1 MPRKLGPPLTVH
13 SVLSNEELA
22 AADDDVETAL
32 RDKRAK
38 GQAHLLETGS
48 LPQDWPLGISV
59 FEDRKTSKKFESV
72 DAYMEKAKVYFVE
85 MAETGRIPTLSGLTL
100 HMGFSQPSTHNN
112 YARKNVQF
120 RDAHA
125 TLMTMLQLPLEY
137 ALALQGVNTKG
148 IEFRLKNIPEG
159 WEATEP
165 VNAPT
170 RYAWKDRRQAEMVG
184 LDGAALG
191 VSTVDRTPE
200 DVYKEMMQQGRRLE
214 EPDETVESTEST
226 ES

>member
-1 MPRKLGPPLTVH
+1 VH
-13 SVLSNEELA
+13 SVLTDEELA
-22 AADDDVETAL
+22 AADNDVERAL
-32 RDKRAK
+32 KNKRAK
-38 GQAHLLETGS
+38 GQEHLLETGS

-59 FEDRKTSKKFESV
+59 FEDRKHAKKFESV
-72 DAYMEKAKVYFVE
+72 DAYMEKAKEYFVE
-85 MAETGRIPTLSGLTL
+85 MAATARIPTLSGLTL

-112 YARKNVQF
+112 YVRKNVQY

-165 VNAPT
+165 PNAPV

-184 LDGAALG
+184 LDGTALG
-191 VSTVDRTPE
+191 VSTVDRKPE

-214 EPDETVESTEST
+214 EPDESTEPT
-226 ES
+226 EE

>member
-1 MPRKLGPPLTVH
+1 MSRKPGPPLTVH
-13 SVLSNEELA
+13 SVLTEEELA
-22 AADDDVETAL
+22 AADGNVEKAMQH
-32 RDKRAK
+32 KRAK
-38 GQAHLLETGS
+38 GQEHLLETGS

-59 FEDRKTSKKFESV
+59 FEDRKTHKKFESV
-72 DAYMEKAKVYFVE
+72 DVYMDKAKVYFLE
-85 MAETGRIPTLSGLTL
+85 MAATGRIPTLSGLTL
-100 HMGFSQPSTHNN
+100 HMGFSQPSSHNN
-112 YARKNVQF
+112 YVRKNVQF

-165 VNAPT
+165 PNAPT

-184 LDGAALG
+184 LDGATLG
-191 VSTVDRTPE
+191 VSTIDRKPE
-200 DVYKEMMQQGRRLE
+200 DVYRDMMQQGRRLE
-214 EPDETVESTEST
+214 EPGESTEST
-226 ES
+226 ESTED

>member
-1 MPRKLGPPLTVH
+1 MH
-13 SVLSNEELA
+13 SVLTDEELA
-22 AADDDVETAL
+22 AADNDVEQAMK
-32 RDKRAK
+32 DKRAN
-38 GQAHLLETGS
+38 GRAHLEETGS
-48 LPQDWPLGISV
+48 LPQNWPLGIAV
-59 FEDRKTSKKFESV
+59 FDNKKTQKKFKSV
-72 DAYMEKAKVYFVE
+72 DAYMEQAKAYFVE
-85 MAETGRIPTLSGLTL
+85 MAETGQIPTLSGLTL
-100 HMGFSQPSTHNN
+100 HMGFSQPSAHGN
-112 YARKNVQF
+112 YVRKNVIF

-191 VSTVDRTPE
+191 VSTIDRKPE
-200 DVYKEMMQQGRRLE
+200 DVYRDMMQQGRRLE
-214 EPDETVESTEST
+214 EPGESGESGEAST
-226 ES
+226 DG

>member
-1 MPRKLGPPLTVH
+1 MARKPGPPLTVH
-13 SVLSNEELA
+13 NVLTDEELVA
-22 AADDDVETAL
+22 AGNDVEAAL
-32 RDKRAK
+32 KYKRAN
-38 GQAHLLETGS
+38 GQAHLGETGS
-48 LPQDWPLGISV
+48 LPQDWPLGLAV
-59 FEDRKTSKKFESV
+59 FEDRKTTKKFESV
-72 DAYMEKAKVYFVE
+72 DAYMAKAKVYFLA
-85 MAETGRIPTLSGLTL
+85 MATTGQIPTLSGLTL

-112 YARKNVQF
+112 YARKNIQF

-191 VSTVDRTPE
+191 ISTVDRKPE
-200 DVYKEMMQQGRRLE
+200 EVYKEMMEQGRRLE
-214 EPDETVESTEST
+214 EPEKSGESDNSGGE
-226 ES
+226 